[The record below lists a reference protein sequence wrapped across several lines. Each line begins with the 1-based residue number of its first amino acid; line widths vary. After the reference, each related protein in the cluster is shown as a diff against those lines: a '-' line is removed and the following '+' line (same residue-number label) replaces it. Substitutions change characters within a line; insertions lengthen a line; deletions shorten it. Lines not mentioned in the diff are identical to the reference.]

1 MIVQYCA
8 QSGVAILPTPVTERP
23 PVLTAQRRDHLL
35 AVLRRD
41 GRIVAKDEAAVL
53 GVSEDSVRRDLRDLA
68 AEGLVQRVY
77 GGALP
82 AAPAAL
88 PYAARTEVATQS
100 KTAVAASACRL
111 IEPGMTVVLDGGT
124 TALAVAH
131 ALPAGTAARFVTP
144 SPAVALALAE
154 GTSAEVVLLG
164 GVLHRHSMVVGGALT
179 AELVA
184 GVRADLFLLGV
195 TGVSATDALTTGEVE
210 DAATKRA
217 LARRS
222 AQTWVLA
229 SGEKLGAVS
238 PHRVLGLDEV
248 TGVVSD
254 GTPHPVLDELRAAG
268 VEVL

>member
-1 MIVQYCA
+1 M
-8 QSGVAILPTPVTERP
+8 
-23 PVLTAQRRDHLL
+23 LTAQRRDHLL

-41 GRIVAKDEAAVL
+41 GRIVAKDEAAAL

-88 PYAARTEVATQS
+88 PYEARTTVATRS
-100 KTAVAASACRL
+100 KAAVAATACRL
-111 IEPGMTVVLDGGT
+111 VEAGMTVVLDGGT
-124 TALAVAH
+124 TALAVAR
-131 ALPAGTAARFVTP
+131 ALPASTAARFVTP

-154 GTSAEVVLLG
+154 GTRAEVVLLG
-164 GVLHRHSMVVGGALT
+164 GVVHRHSMVVGGALT

-195 TGVSATDALTTGEVE
+195 TGVSVADGLTTGEVE

-229 SGEKLGAVS
+229 STEKLGAVS
-238 PHRVLGLDEV
+238 PHRVLGLAEV
-248 TGVVSD
+248 AGVVSD
-254 GTPHPVLDELRAAG
+254 GAPHPVLDELRAAG
-268 VEVL
+268 VAVL

>member
-1 MIVQYCA
+1 ML
-8 QSGVAILPTPVTERP
+8 S
-23 PVLTAQRRDHLL
+23 AQRREHLL
-35 AVLRRD
+35 AVLHRD
-41 GRIVAKDEAAVL
+41 GRILAKVEAAAL

-82 AAPAAL
+82 AAPAAQ
-88 PYAARTEVATQS
+88 PYAARVGVATRS
-100 KTAVAASACRL
+100 KAAVAAAASRL
-111 IEPGMTVVLDGGT
+111 VEPGMTVVLDGGT
-124 TALAVAH
+124 TALAVARG
-131 ALPAGTAARFVTP
+131 LPADVGARFVTP

-154 GTSAEVVLLG
+154 ATTAEVVLLG
-164 GVLHRHSMVVGGALT
+164 GVVHRHSMVVGGALT

-195 TGVSATDALTTGEVE
+195 TGVSAAEGLTTGEVE

-248 TGVVSD
+248 AGVVTD
-254 GTPHPVLDELRAAG
+254 GEPHRVVDELRAAG